1 MIRRGLLAGI
11 VAAAVVVVV
20 GGVFLGQQAGTPTAS
35 MSDPA
40 GAPTPAP
47 ADQGPSTAPPSRS
60 ASAGPAEPEPDGA
73 EPQTGEAEPD
83 GADPGETNRSDTV
96 PAPEATPPALVT
108 MPLPDSS
115 TAAGSLV
122 AGFPVD
128 VIPEAPNS
136 VIETS
141 SVATEGSQVQVAL
154 SGQTTLPAGEV
165 VDYYRA
171 ALTERGLSGAPAP
184 APEGSTAL
192 AFTLGINSV
201 ALTVTPIDGGCRYVV
216 FGTFTAES

>member
-11 VAAAVVVVV
+11 VAAAVVVIV

-40 GAPTPAP
+40 AAPTPAP
-47 ADQGPSTAPPSRS
+47 VDQGPSTAPPSQS
-60 ASAGPAEPEPDGA
+60 ASAGPGEPEPDGA
-73 EPQTGEAEPD
+73 E
-83 GADPGETNRSDTV
+83 PGETNRSDTV
-96 PAPEATPPALVT
+96 PAPESTPPALVT

-136 VIETS
+136 VIEMS

-154 SGQTTLPAGEV
+154 AGQTTLPAGEV